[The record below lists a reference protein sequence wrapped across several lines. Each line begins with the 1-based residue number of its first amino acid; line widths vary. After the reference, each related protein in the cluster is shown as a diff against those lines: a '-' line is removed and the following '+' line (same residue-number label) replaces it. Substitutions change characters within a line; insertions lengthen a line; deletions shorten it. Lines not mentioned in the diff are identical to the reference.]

1 MENVGDCLLHLMVRN
16 VLTIIFV
23 RSVGSQGLFEAL
35 YGKRL
40 LAAIFERG
48 RCYQELFHELYGKD
62 SLTAI
67 FRRHGGSKHCMVRCS
82 WRPCLE
88 DM

>member
-1 MENVGDCLLHLMVRN
+1 MLGIVCCISMIRN

-23 RSVGSQGLFEAL
+23 RSVGSQGLFDAL

-48 RCYQELFHELYGKD
+48 RCYQEL
-62 SLTAI
+62 
-67 FRRHGGSKHCMVRCS
+67 RHGGSKHCMVRCS

-88 DM
+88 DV

>member
-1 MENVGDCLLHLMVRN
+1 MF
-16 VLTIIFV
+16 LTTTFWEMPGVWKLGECWGLFV
-23 RSVGSQGLFEAL
+23 ASYDKKCFDDHICEICRISGLFEAL

-48 RCYQELFHELYGKD
+48 RCYQEL
-62 SLTAI
+62 
-67 FRRHGGSKHCMVRCS
+67 RHGGSKHCMVRCS

-88 DM
+88 DV